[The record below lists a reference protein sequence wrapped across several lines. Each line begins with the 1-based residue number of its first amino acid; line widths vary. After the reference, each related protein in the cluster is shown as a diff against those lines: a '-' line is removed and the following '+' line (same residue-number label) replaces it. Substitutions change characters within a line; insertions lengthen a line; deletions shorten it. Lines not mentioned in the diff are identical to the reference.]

1 MKFLT
6 QLLQRLN
13 VNKVLVLIILIM
25 IIQNSAGFRLMSL
38 NIQCERLN
46 KKICIEELI
55 PNPPPLEVI
64 K

>member
-13 VNKVLVLIILIM
+13 INKVLVLIILIM
-25 IIQNSAGFRLMSL
+25 IIQNSAGFRLVSL

-46 KKICIEELI
+46 KQICIEEIL
-55 PNPPPLEVI
+55 PGTPPLEVI

>member
-13 VNKVLVLIILIM
+13 VNKVLALIILVM
-25 IIQNSAGFRLMSL
+25 IIQNCAGFRLMSL
-38 NIQCERLN
+38 KIQCERLN

-64 K
+64 R